1 MAPLDAAL
9 QGQLREVFARLLVDA
24 RATARPRKTG
34 PSEVDFIENFH
45 ALVAANLEDA
55 VRRHIA
61 NSGLSLSVKVE
72 TALVHGSPF
81 QVQPRWRHGSGPTI
95 EIGDLMLVGERYD
108 KESREG
114 PTQRQALLLQMKVGK
129 PKLRARPDG
138 GPTRQAALFAEWP
151 PIHWVSSAM
160 ASLPGPFPRTPNPGP
175 CDAAQ
180 FGIVPPSS
188 TSPFEALP
196 LELLGRRIWFGEA
209 RDLAGE
215 LARTVRLDLG
225 VDATPDGS
233 NGWPRI
239 VQDILQVAPVKTF
252 RASAKSKA
260 PSTFAQ
266 GHREL
271 GASRG
276 RFLVVRVGVAD
287 QGVLD

>member
-45 ALVAANLEDA
+45 ALVAANLKDA
-55 VRRHIA
+55 VARRIA
-61 NSGLSLSVKVE
+61 GSGLSLSVKVE

-81 QVQPRWRHGSGPTI
+81 QVRPQWRHGSKPTI

-108 KESREG
+108 RESHEG

-160 ASLPGPFPRTPNPGP
+160 ASLPGPFPRIPNPGP

-188 TSPFEALP
+188 TSFEALP
-196 LELLGRRIWFGEA
+196 LELRGRKIWFGEA

-239 VQDILQVAPVKTF
+239 VQDILQFAPMKTF

-260 PSTFAQ
+260 PSTFTQ

-276 RFLVVRVGVAD
+276 RFLVIRVGVAD